1 VENTGLDNAVITGH
15 PKLEFFLQTPPPP
28 RENTVPTVIYAPH
41 WSVAKGGIGTFEWS
55 GKKILQVARNTAG
68 KVQWIFKPHPGLKKA
83 LAKYGLMTEAE
94 VDDYYAQW
102 EKLGLVYDAGDY
114 FQMFLDSSALIT
126 DCWSF
131 LAEYLPTKH
140 PVLHLVSPDS
150 TWRGAVNEGAAAHY
164 YKIKNVEELDEMFD
178 KVIINREDPLR
189 DKRLED
195 LGRLHV
201 TDASANIVNYFL
213 KRLGR

>member
-1 VENTGLDNAVITGH
+1 LSKFGLCI
-15 PKLEFFLQTPPPP
+15 PKFGKKDTTYF
-28 RENTVPTVIYAPH
+28 A
-41 WSVAKGGIGTFEWS
+41 TFQWN
-55 GKKILQVARNTAG
+55 GKKILQIAKDTAS
-68 KVQWIFKPHPGLKKA
+68 KIQWVFKPHPHLKYT
-83 LAKYGLMTEAE
+83 LVQNGIMTEAE
-94 VDDYYAQW
+94 RNDYYAQW
-102 EKLGLVYDAGDY
+102 ETVGLVYDAGDY
-114 FQMFLDSSALIT
+114 FPLFQDSSAMIT
-126 DCWSF
+126 DCGSF